1 MFVRKK
7 NKYTYL
13 KYSRKIKGFLLSDKY
28 RELLIFL
35 FFFVIASGFWLI
47 QTLNKDYETEINIP
61 IKIKNIPNNVVFTYE
76 PSSEII
82 VKVKDRGTVLLNY
95 VLGRGFYPIALD
107 FPEYKK
113 KNNHVAVYPAEIIKL
128 VSNQL
133 NLSTKVL
140 SVKPDTLDYIFTE
153 GKSKRVP
160 VAFCGKVSTT
170 SQYYISDTVYS
181 PDSVLVYAPTR
192 ILDTITMAYT
202 EYVKLDNISDTIQ
215 QKISLNP
222 VKGVKYV
229 PSQVLM
235 TFPTDIYAEKTVR
248 VPLKGVNFPAN
259 KELRAFPSNVQ
270 VTFQTGVSQFRK
282 INASDFS
289 IEVSYQ
295 ELARLQT
302 EKYKVKIKLKPQ
314 GVRIIRIIP
323 EQVDFLIEQITP

>member
-61 IKIKNIPNNVVFTYE
+61 IKIKNVPNNVVFTYE
-76 PSSEII
+76 SGSE
-82 VKVKDRGTVLLNY
+82 VGVRVKDRGTVLLNY
-95 VLGRGFYPIALD
+95 ILGRGFYPIAFD
-107 FPEYKK
+107 FSEYKK
-113 KNNHVAVYPAEIIKL
+113 KSNHVMVYPGEILKL

-133 NLSTKVL
+133 NLSTKIL
-140 SVKPDTLDYIFTE
+140 SVNPDTLDYIFTE

-160 VAFCGKVSTT
+160 VAFCGKVSTMN
-170 SQYYISDTVYS
+170 QYYISDTIYS
-181 PDSVLVYAPTR
+181 PDSVLIYAPSK
-192 ILDTITMAYT
+192 ILDTITVAYT
-202 EYVKLDNISDTIQ
+202 EYVRLDNISDTIR
-215 QKISLNP
+215 QKISLRS

-229 PSQVLM
+229 PNQILM

-248 VPLKGVNFPAN
+248 VPLKGVNFQAN
-259 KELRAFPSNVQ
+259 KELRAFPSSVQ
-270 VTFQTGVSQFRK
+270 VTFQIGVSRFRK

-289 IEVSYQ
+289 IEVPYE
-295 ELARLQT
+295 ELVDLQA
-302 EKYKVKIKLKPQ
+302 EKYKVKIKSKPQ
-314 GVRIIRIIP
+314 GVRIIRIVP
-323 EQVDFLIEQITP
+323 DQVDFLIEQINP